1 MHIFGVK
8 TQAWGWVLIW
18 RKLVMAN
25 WAICRWHLNRSVT
38 YLPINDLH
46 SWRSTPGS
54 FPLQELICKFQGLA
68 WNQMWWDVGEIMTN
82 QLGFEPRPPE
92 SQFRYS
98 TNCYWCWNLNQFD
111 RLNITSQ
118 TGYHNYLLNTENIR
132 LWTNIP

>member
-98 TNCYWCWNLNQFD
+98 TNCYLVLEFEPVWP
-111 RLNITSQ
+111 SQ
-118 TGYHNYLLNTENIR
+118 YYIPNYHNYLLNTENIR